1 MRLRACVPAGKSFVS
16 VGPSVWMRA
25 VCALLHRRGCNWR
38 RCNVSEQ
45 PEMLLRLGARAH
57 VNTAGKSF
65 VSVGPSVWMRAVAA
79 AMGKQLG
86 VDRGGLDVLI
96 DNARAAV
103 SAVHGRL

>member
-25 VCALLHRRGCNWR
+25 VCALLQRRGCNGR

-57 VNTAGKSF
+57 VNAAGKSF
-65 VSVGPSVWMRAVAA
+65 ASWLELVGAA
-79 AMGKQLG
+79 WSWLELVGAGWGWLELVG
-86 VDRGGLDVLI
+86 TG
-96 DNARAAV
+96 
-103 SAVHGRL
+103 

>member
-1 MRLRACVPAGKSFVS
+1 MYAYLACAGLLAQLSILLQTFES
-16 VGPSVWMRA
+16 
-25 VCALLHRRGCNWR
+25 CALLQRRGCNGR

-45 PEMLLRLGARAH
+45 PNMLLRLGARAH

>member
-1 MRLRACVPAGKSFVS
+1 MLACAGLLAQLVFLQQTFEP
-16 VGPSVWMRA
+16 G
-25 VCALLHRRGCNWR
+25 ALLQRRGCNWR

-45 PEMLLRLGARAH
+45 PKMLLRLGAH
-57 VNTAGKSF
+57 VNAAGKSF

-103 SAVHGRL
+103 SAVHGQL